1 MDNKDIVGGVSPLKQ
16 RQKTRGGKYAKK
28 ATATSKRRA
37 GHQEAKGEWGG
48 GGRNVGGYNAQT
60 SFTPGPAWVKP
71 ANAGS
76 ATTIKP
82 KKTIAQ
88 ELLDTELI
96 TEDPKGS
103 ERWEYEDKE
112 AQPAKTGNDF
122 ADNCYNADGSKKE
135 GHVYTSRKGKQILCA
150 WDSDH
155 VSTGAHDYSD
165 GATDPS
171 HRKRKKSTDT
181 EGNVTYTEWEKN
193 NDPKGKR

>member
-1 MDNKDIVGGVSPLKQ
+1 MEIEDIIGGVSPLKA
-16 RQKTRGGKYAKK
+16 RQKGRGGKHAKS
-28 ATATSKRRA
+28 ATATSKRRGGFA
-37 GHQEAKGEWGG
+37 ASKGERSG
-48 GGRNVGGYNAQT
+48 GGRNVGGYNVQT

-71 ANAGS
+71 ADGGIGGVTPN
-76 ATTIKP
+76 
-82 KKTIAQ
+82 IAQ
-88 ELLDTELI
+88 NI
-96 TEDPKGS
+96 ISKGKGS
-103 ERWEYEDKE
+103 EEWEYEDKE